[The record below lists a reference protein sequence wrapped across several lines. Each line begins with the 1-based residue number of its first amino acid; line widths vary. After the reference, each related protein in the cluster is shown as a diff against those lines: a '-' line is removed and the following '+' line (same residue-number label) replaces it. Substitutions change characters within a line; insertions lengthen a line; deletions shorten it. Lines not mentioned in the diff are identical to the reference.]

1 MATKVMQ
8 EIAEKAVERWTLNG
22 VSIQH
27 RIGIVPVTEE
37 SVNIVA
43 LSAHRKEGMLKPID
57 S

>member
-43 LSAHRKEGMLKPID
+43 LSAHRKEGIYVKSD
-57 S
+57 